1 MNEMQLSIRI
11 FVFIIGVLFTSSI
24 VRLLLAKK
32 ITERYSIFWF
42 FGAFC
47 ILLLSI
53 VPNFLDRIA
62 ALLKIEYP
70 PTILFLIAIL
80 LLFWLT
86 LYNSIQITL
95 LRRQVVELTQQKAVA
110 EAMEKIKEEQ
120 SRGVDQ

>member
-1 MNEMQLSIRI
+1 
-11 FVFIIGVLFTSSI
+11 
-24 VRLLLAKK
+24 
-32 ITERYSIFWF
+32 
-42 FGAFC
+42 
-47 ILLLSI
+47 
-53 VPNFLDRIA
+53 LDRIA